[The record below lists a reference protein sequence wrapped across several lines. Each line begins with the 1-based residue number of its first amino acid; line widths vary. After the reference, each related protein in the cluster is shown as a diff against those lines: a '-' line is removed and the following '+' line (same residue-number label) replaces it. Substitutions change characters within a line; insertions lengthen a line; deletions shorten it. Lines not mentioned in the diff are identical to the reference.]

1 MIEEAEIE
9 TVTRAQAERWGARYK
24 REPIPTFKDKKEAE
38 AYRDREEQRFF
49 EGHAGLTGGQYK
61 YIQHYKIKDG
71 YGTPI
76 SPNWRDTDEFIVF
89 KTEAECKLNKKDK
102 FTLKRREIGLSSSE
116 AFEAVETAL
125 LYPGCVV
132 NVTSYKE
139 EAVRVLMTEKMK
151 FIAQHA
157 FEDSELEWKRMFGAR
172 AKLWKPN
179 VKYTEVDMR
188 LRFLDEDILSTIQ
201 GLQTTNG
208 EKSAKNME
216 GNRIMRSF
224 IDEFFLHPFAGKV
237 RASADASRKMGFVNI
252 GRISMGGSA
261 GGATEDGASRAQDI
275 WYNHR
280 QMGVNIVFIPGWM
293 SIDQA
298 PVLDKDGIPIDGQF
312 QSFTCNGWSLKNEA
326 IEWIEK
332 TRSVLKSMRDKTDY
346 YQFLKAYPLTVDEIF
361 ETTGDGS
368 WTPEEKARFEIQKKR
383 IYMANSYK
391 FEPKVLEELRYD

>member
-9 TVTRAQAERWGARYK
+9 VVTRAQAERWGERY
-24 REPIPTFKDKKEAE
+24 KKEAVPE
-38 AYRDREEQRFF
+38 FKTKADAEKWRDREEQRFF
-49 EGHAGLTGGQYK
+49 TGHSNLTGSHYK

-71 YGTPI
+71 YGSTI
-76 SPNWRDTDEFIVF
+76 SPKWRDTDEFIVF

-102 FTLKRREIGLSSSE
+102 FTLKRREIGLSSAE
-116 AFEAVETAL
+116 AFEAIETAL

-139 EAVRVLMTEKMK
+139 EAVRKLMAQKIV
-151 FIAQHA
+151 FQAQHA
-157 FEDSELEWKRMFGAR
+157 FEESELAWKRIMGAR
-172 AKLWKPN
+172 ATLWQPK

-188 LRFLDEDILSTIQ
+188 LRFVDDGMGSVIQ

-216 GNRIMRSF
+216 GDRIMRSF

-261 GGATEDGASRAQDI
+261 GGASEDGAARAQDI
-275 WYNHR
+275 WYNHK
-280 QMGVNIVFIPGWM
+280 QMGVNVVFIPGWM

-312 QSFTCNGWSLKNEA
+312 QSFTCNGWSLKEEA
-326 IEWIEK
+326 ITWIEK
-332 TRSVLKSMRDKTDY
+332 TRSVLKSLRDKTDY

-361 ETTGDGS
+361 ETTGDGD
-368 WTPEEKARFEIQKKR
+368 WTPEEKARFEAQKKR
-383 IYMANSYK
+383 IYVSNSYK
-391 FEPKVLEELRYD
+391 FMPKVLEEVSL